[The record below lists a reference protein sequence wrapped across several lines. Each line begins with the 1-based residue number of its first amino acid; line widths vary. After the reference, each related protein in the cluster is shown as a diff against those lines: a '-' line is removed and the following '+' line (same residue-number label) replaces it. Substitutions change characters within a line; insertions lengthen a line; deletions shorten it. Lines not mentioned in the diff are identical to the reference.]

1 MIGMLLLFLYIFY
14 FVGSARH
21 DAEYQMRACQLLIAA
36 FGIMTAI
43 MSWSVFSSFT
53 RWNTDAIEQDRLF
66 VGRRSVRFDEIVA
79 VRRVTWCESLR
90 IDGSDGSTIFVPLG
104 HNGSREFTDTLG
116 ERLDARMGGHFR
128 NRYSRLQISI
138 GGVFRETLH

>member
-1 MIGMLLLFLYIFY
+1 MPIADRRF
-14 FVGSARH
+14 RH
-21 DAEYQMRACQLLIAA
+21 NDCNHVLVRVLIVYTLEHGCHRAGPA
-36 FGIMTAI
+36 F
-43 MSWSVFSSFT
+43 
-53 RWNTDAIEQDRLF
+53 RR
-66 VGRRSVRFDEIVA
+66 RRSVRFDEIVA